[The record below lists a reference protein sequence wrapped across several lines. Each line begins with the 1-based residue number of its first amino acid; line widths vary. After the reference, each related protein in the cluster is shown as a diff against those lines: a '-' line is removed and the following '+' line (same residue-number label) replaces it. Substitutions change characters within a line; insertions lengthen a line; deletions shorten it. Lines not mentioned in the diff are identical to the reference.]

1 MAEEAGAQMKIVWL
15 CRRADDATE
24 VTVTIGHMRSS
35 GGVDLILQGRGVGWC
50 GRQGGWAGASCSGGR
65 GWSMGG
71 SLLQCMHGDEGEQ
84 CSSLADPDDPCWRV
98 RFLLR
103 PTVTANGASGFE
115 GDDRR
120 SVTEHVQAHGFMP
133 IHPSRQV
140 LGVW

>member
-24 VTVTIGHMRSS
+24 VTVTIGLMRSS

-50 GRQGGWAGASCSGGR
+50 GRQGAWAGASCSVRMAMKGSSARPQRTQMTLAGG
-65 GWSMGG
+65 
-71 SLLQCMHGDEGEQ
+71 
-84 CSSLADPDDPCWRV
+84 
-98 RFLLR
+98 
-103 PTVTANGASGFE
+103 
-115 GDDRR
+115 
-120 SVTEHVQAHGFMP
+120 TEHVQAHGFMP